1 MTEEQNACLL
11 CATTMA
17 KHSPTSISRTS
28 RAASHRSTANP
39 HSVPTPSRWHP
50 PPATAHAD
58 SAGEE
63 YVSVP
68 EVSKV
73 VEVMKVME
81 ADEVVVWRHH
91 GMVAS
96 PSGGHVWT
104 THTTSAVHTAHAMHT
119 AHHRVGRHH
128 RRGKHRHYDSAS
140 GRYFAEHDNPPKLML
155 ARFARPRTRQRHKR
169 TKKRV

>member
-1 MTEEQNACLL
+1 M
-11 CATTMA
+11 
-17 KHSPTSISRTS
+17 S
-28 RAASHRSTANP
+28 
-39 HSVPTPSRWHP
+39 
-50 PPATAHAD
+50 
-58 SAGEE
+58 
-63 YVSVP
+63 

-128 RRGKHRHYDSAS
+128 RRGKHRHHDSAS
-140 GRYFAEHDNPPKLML
+140 DCYFVEHDTSPFNLKTKLML
-155 ARFARPRTRQRHKR
+155 ASFAPANSPASQTDQKEGLRKGSARRWAAIAACHCTFGGFGKPGIRAAKFDSCP
-169 TKKRV
+169 KN

>member
-1 MTEEQNACLL
+1 MAAMTENGAPGLIAL
-11 CATTMA
+11 KSAICAA
-17 KHSPTSISRTS
+17 PLVLIPPQKYSPRVARDPTAMTDGRFPLPPQLNGPRSI
-28 RAASHRSTANP
+28 ANP

-73 VEVMKVME
+73 MEVMKVME
-81 ADEVVVWRHH
+81 ADEVVVWNHR

-104 THTTSAVHTAHAMHT
+104 MHTTSAVHTAHAMHA
-119 AHHRVGRHH
+119 AHHRVGRH
-128 RRGKHRHYDSAS
+128 RWRGKHRHHDSAS
-140 GRYFAEHDNPPKLML
+140 NR
-155 ARFARPRTRQRHKR
+155 
-169 TKKRV
+169 

>member
-1 MTEEQNACLL
+1 MW
-11 CATTMA
+11 
-17 KHSPTSISRTS
+17 RTIKP
-28 RAASHRSTANP
+28 RWTVAASPAPSQLNGPCSIANP

-81 ADEVVVWRHH
+81 ADEVVVWNHR

-104 THTTSAVHTAHAMHT
+104 MHTTSAVHTAHAMHT
-119 AHHRVGRHH
+119 AHHRVGRH
-128 RRGKHRHYDSAS
+128 RWRGKHRHRDSAS
-140 GRYFAEHDNPPKLML
+140 NHYFAEHDDSPDC
-155 ARFARPRTRQRHKR
+155 PRAIVR
-169 TKKRV
+169 TKCKMFK

>member
-1 MTEEQNACLL
+1 HAR
-11 CATTMA
+11 
-17 KHSPTSISRTS
+17 P
-28 RAASHRSTANP
+28 AASPPPPQLNGPCSIANP

-68 EVSKV
+68 EVSKMV
-73 VEVMKVME
+73 EVMKVDEVMKVME
-81 ADEVVVWRHH
+81 ADEVVVWNHR

-104 THTTSAVHTAHAMHT
+104 MHTTSAVHAAHAMHA

-128 RRGKHRHYDSAS
+128 WRSKHRHHDSAS
-140 GRYFAEHDNPPKLML
+140 DRYFAEHDNPPDCHSP
-155 ARFARPRTRQRHKR
+155 AP
-169 TKKRV
+169 

>member
-1 MTEEQNACLL
+1 MPRFATCGARSSRDEQSALSAALGRC
-11 CATTMA
+11 
-17 KHSPTSISRTS
+17 SI
-28 RAASHRSTANP
+28 ANP

-81 ADEVVVWRHH
+81 ADEVVVWNHR

-104 THTTSAVHTAHAMHT
+104 THTTSAVHTAHAMHA

-128 RRGKHRHYDSAS
+128 RSGKHRHHDSAS
-140 GRYFAEHDNPPKLML
+140 DRYFAEHDNPPSEVECW
-155 ARFARPRTRQRHKR
+155 RHSRPRTRQRHKR

>member
-1 MTEEQNACLL
+1 
-11 CATTMA
+11 
-17 KHSPTSISRTS
+17 
-28 RAASHRSTANP
+28 
-39 HSVPTPSRWHP
+39 VPTPSRWHP